1 VDLFEHVEF
10 NGLSIMVNSVLC
22 GHLRGF
28 AYSGGLGFMML
39 MLSHT
44 YALFLLFFLHRR
56 IIH

>member
-39 MLSHT
+39 MLQIIHMHCSC
-44 YALFLLFFLHRR
+44 FSFFLEG
-56 IIH
+56 